1 MPSPDNIPA
10 ERLTIHHLG
19 DAGDAAAEVK
29 ETDNQF
35 AADVRQGLSSTP
47 KILYP
52 KYFYDELG
60 SQLFDAICLL
70 PEYYLTR
77 AEEEILS
84 EHADAIV
91 RAVKD
96 IAPAND
102 DGDVNLALMEFGSGS
117 AIKTQRLI
125 EAALRVQSELALT
138 SIDISVSALE
148 RAARVLLQ
156 SYPKL
161 SLTAL
166 AGDYDA
172 ALDFLRDTQRPTHT
186 TVSHK
191 DPRRPRTLA
200 LFLGSNIGNFNYD
213 EAIAFLRRL
222 RTTLREGD
230 ALLLGADLRKDSRI
244 LEAAYD
250 DALGVTAAFN
260 LNILVRINRELAG
273 DFKLAYFRHRARY
286 DDAEGSVK
294 IYIESKREQIVH
306 LKRLDMEVSF
316 AEGERIHTENSHKYD
331 RATLSAMAQETGF
344 RLAQTWHD
352 HAAQFSSNL
361 FVAVV

>member
-1 MPSPDNIPA
+1 MLSPENVSA

-19 DAGDAAAEVK
+19 DAGDV
-29 ETDNQF
+29 TDDVSKTNNQF
-35 AADVRQGLSSTP
+35 AADVRRGLSSMP
-47 KILYP
+47 KVLYP

-102 DGDVNLALMEFGSGS
+102 GDVKLALMEFGSGS

-125 EAALRVQSELALT
+125 EAALRVQGELALT

-156 SYPKL
+156 LYPNL

-172 ALDFLRDTQRPTHT
+172 ALDFLRDNQQHLADDAT
-186 TVSHK
+186 HK
-191 DPRRPRTLA
+191 DTDRPRTLA
-200 LFLGSNIGNFNYD
+200 LFLGSNIGNFEYD
-213 EAIAFLRRL
+213 EAIGFLRRL
-222 RTTLREGD
+222 RATLHNGD
-230 ALLLGADLRKDSRI
+230 ALLLGADLRKDPKI

-260 LNILVRINRELAG
+260 LNVLVRINRELEG
-273 DFKLAYFRHRARY
+273 DFQLNNFLHRVRY
-286 DDAEGSVK
+286 DETEGSVK
-294 IYIESKREQIVH
+294 IYIESKREQTVH
-306 LKRLDMEVSF
+306 LKRLDLEVSF

-331 RATLSAMAQETGF
+331 RATLSAMAGETGF
-344 RLAQTWHD
+344 HLAQTWHD
-352 HAAQFSSNL
+352 RQSQFSSNL
-361 FVAVV
+361 FVAVA

>member
-1 MPSPDNIPA
+1 MLSSENMPA

-19 DAGDAAAEVK
+19 VDSDAAEVK

-47 KILYP
+47 KTLYP

-84 EHADAIV
+84 EHADTIV
-91 RAVKD
+91 RAAKD
-96 IAPAND
+96 IAPAD
-102 DGDVNLALMEFGSGS
+102 DGGDVRLALMEFGSGS
-117 AIKTQRLI
+117 AIKTQRII
-125 EAALRVQSELALT
+125 EAALRVQSELVLT

-156 SYPKL
+156 LFPNL

-172 ALDFLRDTQRPTHT
+172 ALDFLHDTQPHLAHDAT
-186 TVSHK
+186 HK
-191 DPRRPRTLA
+191 DTARPRTLA

-222 RTTLREGD
+222 RLTMRDDD
-230 ALLLGADLRKDSRI
+230 ALLLGADLRKDPKI

-260 LNILVRINRELAG
+260 LNILVRINRELGA
-273 DFKLAYFRHRARY
+273 DFKLENFRHLARY
-286 DDAEGSVK
+286 DDVEGSVK

-306 LKRLDMEVSF
+306 LKGLEMEVSF

-331 RATLSAMAQETGF
+331 HATLSAMARETGF
-344 RLAQTWHD
+344 DLAQTWLDHD
-352 HAAQFSSNL
+352 AQFSSNL
-361 FVAVV
+361 FVAGN

>member
-19 DAGDAAAEVK
+19 DTSDEVNK
-29 ETDNQF
+29 TDNQF
-35 AADVRQGLSSTP
+35 AADVRQGLSAMP
-47 KILYP
+47 KTLYP

-84 EHADAIV
+84 RHADTIV

-96 IAPAND
+96 IAPAD
-102 DGDVNLALMEFGSGS
+102 DGGDVKLALIEFGSGS

-125 EAALRVQSELALT
+125 EAALRVQSELTLT

-156 SYPKL
+156 LYPNL
-161 SLTAL
+161 NLTAL

-172 ALDFLRDTQRPTHT
+172 ALDFLRDNRQQPAR
-186 TVSHK
+186 VAMHK
-191 DPRRPRTLA
+191 DTARPRTLA
-200 LFLGSNIGNFNYD
+200 LFLGSNIGNFQYD

-222 RTTLREGD
+222 RATLRPDD
-230 ALLLGADLRKDSRI
+230 ALLLGADLRKDSQI

-260 LNILVRINRELAG
+260 LNVLVRINRELAA
-273 DFKLAYFRHRARY
+273 DFNLKNFLHRALY
-286 DDAEGSVK
+286 DETEGSVK
-294 IYIESKREQIVH
+294 IYIESKREQTVH
-306 LKRLDMEVSF
+306 LKRLDMKVSF
-316 AEGERIHTENSHKYD
+316 VEGERIHTENSHKYD

-352 HAAQFSSNL
+352 SAAQFSSNL